1 MESSLYVYAL
11 KNVADADK
19 SELKLVFV
27 FSKRDNLSCRARVLT
42 HAWKS
47 AMHSACISAATLP
60 CCVVSNLHRTSAQRS
75 NFLFLMKLFL
85 V

>member
-27 FSKRDNLSCRARVLT
+27 FSKRDNLQ
-42 HAWKS
+42 
-47 AMHSACISAATLP
+47 LP
-60 CCVVSNLHRTSAQRS
+60 CTSS
-75 NFLFLMKLFL
+75 YTCMEKCNTFSVHLCSHTPLLCCL
-85 V
+85 

>member
-47 AMHSACISAATLP
+47 AMHSGRASLQPHSPAVLSLICTEL
-60 CCVVSNLHRTSAQRS
+60 LHSDQT
-75 NFLFLMKLFL
+75 FFF
-85 V
+85 